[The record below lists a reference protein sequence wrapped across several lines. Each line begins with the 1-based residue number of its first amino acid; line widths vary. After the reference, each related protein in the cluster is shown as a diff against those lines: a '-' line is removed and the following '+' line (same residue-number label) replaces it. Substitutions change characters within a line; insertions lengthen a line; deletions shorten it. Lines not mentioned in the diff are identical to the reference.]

1 MVLLCLYQQSN
12 EAHQTRENKMTKQ
25 EKVLKILI
33 KRGVNEIEAKGAIDK
48 NFDIAISCC
57 PDAKPSWIADFVS
70 SVY

>member
-1 MVLLCLYQQSN
+1 
-12 EAHQTRENKMTKQ
+12 MTKQ